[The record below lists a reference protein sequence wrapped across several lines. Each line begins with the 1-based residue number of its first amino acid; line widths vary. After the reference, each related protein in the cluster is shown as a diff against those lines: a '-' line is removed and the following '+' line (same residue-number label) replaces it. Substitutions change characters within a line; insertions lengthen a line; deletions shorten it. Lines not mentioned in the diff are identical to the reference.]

1 MKSCIQ
7 ICCATILLLL
17 TIMSGM
23 IPGPALVAVPTAQA
37 QVRAFPGAEGFGA
50 NATGGRGG
58 SVYIVTN
65 LNDSGAGS
73 FRDAVSQPNRYVVFA
88 VGGIINIDARVVVS
102 PNITIAGQTAPGDG
116 ITIYGNGLSFSNANN
131 TITRYIR
138 IRMGVGG
145 DSGADAIAIATGNNM
160 IFDHVSVSWGRDG
173 TFDINGDVSNV
184 TIQNCIIAQ
193 GLDTHSTGGLMQ
205 STGGVSIIR
214 TLWIDNH
221 TRNPKVKGINQYINN
236 VIYNWR
242 GDGYILGDSAG
253 ISEANVIGNY
263 FIDGPSSTGGAFTRG
278 NTNFHIYAANNFR
291 DRNRNGSL
299 DGALIPQNEYTTVTW
314 MASPFPYPAVAT
326 TSPQQAFND
335 VLAKAGTS
343 LRRDRIDTRLITELT
358 SFGTLGQ
365 IISNENATPMNGP
378 GPVNGGTAPA
388 DTDRDGMPNAWETAN
403 GTNPNV
409 ADPNGDVNGNGYRN
423 IEDYANSLVTGGT
436 SFQAESAAVSGG
448 AVTESTNG
456 GFMGTSYVNFPA
468 AGGVLEFQNVSSG
481 AGGDRTLQFR
491 YALGV
496 TGSRSGLLVVNGAAR
511 SITFNPTG
519 SWTTWNNLEVTVPL
533 NSGSNTIR
541 LESNGQDLANID
553 QLILP

>member
-7 ICCATILLLL
+7 VCCSAPLLLIVITSSVIL
-17 TIMSGM
+17 CAS
-23 IPGPALVAVPTAQA
+23 LVAAPTAQA
-37 QVRAFPGAEGFGA
+37 QLRAFPGAEGFGA

-65 LNDSGAGS
+65 LADSGPGS

-184 TIQNCIIAQ
+184 TIQDCIIAQ

-214 TLWIDNH
+214 TFWIDNH
-221 TRNPKVKGINQYINN
+221 TRNPKVKGVNQFINN

-263 FIDGPSSTGGAFTRG
+263 FIDGPSTTGGAFTRG
-278 NTNFHIYAANNFR
+278 NTNFRIFASNNFR
-291 DRNRNGSL
+291 DRNRNGAL

-314 MASPFPYPAVAT
+314 MTSPFPYPAVTT
-326 TSPQQAFND
+326 TSPQQAYSD
-335 VLAKAGTS
+335 VVAKAGSS
-343 LRRDRIDTRLITELT
+343 LRRDRIDTRLIAELT
-358 SFGTLGQ
+358 SFGILGQ
-365 IISNENATPMNGP
+365 IIANENAAPMNGP
-378 GPVNGGTAPA
+378 GPVNGGTAPT
-388 DTDRDGMPNAWETAN
+388 DTDRDGMPNFWEIAN
-403 GTNPNV
+403 GANPNV
-409 ADPNGDVNGNGYRN
+409 ADHNGDVNGNGYRN
-423 IEDYANSLVTGGT
+423 IEDYVNSLVGGT
-436 SFQAESAAVSGG
+436 SFQAESAVISGG

-456 GFMGTSYVNFPA
+456 GFMGTSYVNFPT
-468 AGGVLEFQNVSSG
+468 AGGVLEFQNVNVG
-481 AGGDRTLQFR
+481 AGGTRTLRFR

-496 TGSRSGLLVVNGAAR
+496 TSSRTGLLLVNGAAQN
-511 SITFNPTG
+511 ITFTSTG
-519 SWTTWNNLEVTVPL
+519 SWTTWTNLDVVVPL

-541 LESNGQDLANID
+541 LESTGQDLANID
-553 QLILP
+553 QLTLP

>member
-1 MKSCIQ
+1 VKPCIQ
-7 ICCATILLLL
+7 VCRSAPLLLIAI
-17 TIMSGM
+17 TSII
-23 IPGPALVAVPTAQA
+23 IPCAALVAAPTAQA
-37 QVRAFPGAEGFGA
+37 QLRAFPGAEGFGA

-65 LNDSGAGS
+65 LADSGPGS

-173 TFDINGDVSNV
+173 TFDVNGDVSNV
-184 TIQNCIIAQ
+184 TIQDCVIAQ

-263 FIDGPSSTGGAFTRG
+263 FIDGPSTTGGAFTRG
-278 NTNFHIYAANNFR
+278 NTNFRIYASNNFR

-299 DGALIPQNEYTTVTW
+299 DGALIPQSEYTTVTW
-314 MASPFPYPAVAT
+314 RTSPFPYPAVTT
-326 TSPQQAFND
+326 TSPQQAYSD
-335 VLAKAGTS
+335 VIAKAGSS
-343 LRRDRIDTRLITELT
+343 LRRDRIDTRLIAELT
-358 SFGTLGQ
+358 SLGTLGQ
-365 IISNENATPMNGP
+365 IIADENATPMNGP
-378 GPVNGGTAPA
+378 GPVNGGTAPT
-388 DTDRDGMPNAWETAN
+388 DTDRDGMPNFWETAN
-403 GTNPNV
+403 GANPNV
-409 ADPNGDVNGNGYRN
+409 ADHNGDVNGNGYRN
-423 IEDYANSLVTGGT
+423 IEDYVNSLVGGT
-436 SFQAESAAVSGG
+436 TFQSESAVISGG
-448 AVTESTNG
+448 AVTESTNS
-456 GFMGTSYVNFPA
+456 GFMGTGYVNFPT
-468 AGGVLEFQNVSSG
+468 AGGVLEFRNVSVG
-481 AGGDRTLQFR
+481 AGGARALRFR
-491 YALGV
+491 YALGA
-496 TGSRSGLLVVNGAAR
+496 TSARTGLLLVNGAAQN
-511 SITFNPTG
+511 ITFNSTD
-519 SWTTWNNLEVTVPL
+519 SWTTWTNLDVVVPL
-533 NSGSNTIR
+533 SSGSNTIR
-541 LESNGQDLANID
+541 LESTGQDLANID
-553 QLILP
+553 QLTLP

>member
-7 ICCATILLLL
+7 VCCSASLILIAITSSVILCA
-17 TIMSGM
+17 
-23 IPGPALVAVPTAQA
+23 ALVAAPTAQS
-37 QVRAFPGAEGFGA
+37 QLRAFPGAEGFGA

-65 LNDSGAGS
+65 LADSGPGS

-116 ITIYGNGLSFSNANN
+116 ITIYGNGISFSNANN

-184 TIQNCIIAQ
+184 TIQDCIIAQ

-221 TRNPKVKGINQYINN
+221 TRNPKVKGINQFINN

-263 FIDGPSSTGGAFTRG
+263 FIDGPSTTGGAFTRG
-278 NTNFHIYAANNFR
+278 NTNFRIFASNNFR
-291 DRNRNGSL
+291 DRNRNGAL

-314 MASPFPYPAVAT
+314 MTSPFPYPAVT
-326 TSPQQAFND
+326 TTPPQQAYSD
-335 VLAKAGTS
+335 VVAKAGSS
-343 LRRDRIDTRLITELT
+343 LRRDRIDTRLIAELT
-358 SFGTLGQ
+358 SFGILGQ
-365 IISNENATPMNGP
+365 IIANENAAPMNGP

-388 DTDRDGMPNAWETAN
+388 DTDRDGMPNFWEIAN
-403 GTNPNV
+403 GANPNV
-409 ADPNGDVNGNGYRN
+409 ADHNGDVNGNGYRN
-423 IEDYANSLVTGGT
+423 IEDYVNSLVGGT
-436 SFQAESAAVSGG
+436 SFQAESAVISGG
-448 AVTESTNG
+448 AVTESTNS
-456 GFMGTSYVNFPA
+456 GFMGTSYVNFPT
-468 AGGVLEFQNVSSG
+468 AGGVLEFQNVNIG
-481 AGGDRTLQFR
+481 AGGTRTLRFR

-496 TGSRSGLLVVNGAAR
+496 TSARTGLLLVNGAAQN
-511 SITFNPTG
+511 ITFNSTG
-519 SWTTWNNLEVTVPL
+519 SWTTWTNLDVVVPL

-541 LESNGQDLANID
+541 LESTGQDLANID
-553 QLILP
+553 QLTLP